1 MTRALDRA
9 LAVLDKITKD
19 LNLSSQVRE
28 EAVQIYRRGLVRGL
42 QRGRRTEDLVGA
54 CVYIAS
60 RRSDAP
66 RKFSEIADTMLA
78 KRDLVSRKT
87 ASARRR
93 LLVNA
98 IARCERL
105 LIRELELSSPFPRA
119 TSEVSSIGRKLGL
132 SHDIQEDA
140 VKILEQARTTTLGK
154 DPGGMA
160 AAALYRSC
168 VKKGVVLQQWK
179 IAEAAKVTEVT
190 LRSSLRE
197 LEATLEPADAEH
209 H

>member
-9 LAVLDKITKD
+9 LVVLDKITKD
-19 LNLSSQVRE
+19 LGLSSQVRE
-28 EAVQIYRRGLVRGL
+28 EAVQIYRRSLVREL

-66 RKFSEIADTMLA
+66 KKIPEIADSMLV

-98 IARCERL
+98 ITRCERL
-105 LIRELELSSPFPRA
+105 LVRELELSSPFPRA
-119 TSEVSSIGRKLGL
+119 TSEVGSVARKLGL
-132 SHDIQEDA
+132 GQDIQEDA

-160 AAALYRSC
+160 AAALYRTC
-168 VKKGVVLQQWK
+168 LKRGIVQPQWK
-179 IAEAAKVTEVT
+179 IADAARVTEVT
-190 LRSSLRE
+190 LRNSLRE
-197 LEATLEPADAEH
+197 LEVVLGP
-209 H
+209 